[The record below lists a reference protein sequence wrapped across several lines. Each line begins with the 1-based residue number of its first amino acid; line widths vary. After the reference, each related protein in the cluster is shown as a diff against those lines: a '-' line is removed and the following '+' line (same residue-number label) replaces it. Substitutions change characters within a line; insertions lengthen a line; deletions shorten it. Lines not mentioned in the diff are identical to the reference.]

1 MCGTEVTEVTPS
13 SGGTEGGTFLHIHGT
28 GLDDTTDAPTQ
39 VLVGG
44 VWVALKMFSIV

>member
-1 MCGTEVTEVTPS
+1 MTPS

-28 GLDDTTDAPTQ
+28 GLDDTTDAATQ

-44 VWVALKMFSIV
+44 VWAVSFQLQQLFSCKCLI